1 MRKILCFF
9 LPVLLLAAACNKEP
23 VLSGT
28 ESAVSEEARQD
39 PCLIPG
45 VLLVQLSDGMI
56 DALEGAGSP
65 VQTKSA
71 AFNSL
76 SETLSVTSVERVFP
90 DAGRFEARHREA
102 GLHRWYRIRY
112 EGEMPSTKA
121 AGGLEDIDGILSVEI
136 PRRKK
141 EMSFNYFNDPY
152 SYYQWD
158 FYNDASL
165 ASGFRKGAD
174 INVVPVWEKYTTGSN
189 KVIVAVVDSGVDM
202 EHEDLAPIV
211 IPAGEEGSKNFSE
224 LGEVYEI
231 EAGTHGTHVAGTIA
245 AINNNGTGVC
255 GIAGGRDG
263 KGGVKILSCQ
273 IFHSNPKDPDHDVGG
288 DESAAL
294 VWAAD
299 HGAVIANNSWG
310 YQFNSEADA
319 RASSISFEKQPSTLK
334 SAIDYFIDY
343 AGLDENGRQTGPMKG
358 GVVLFASGN
367 DAWQYDVPA
376 MYGRVVAVAAMGAD
390 NKLASYSTYGPW
402 VDVTAPGGDGNT
414 SAELILS
421 CVPDG
426 YGWAAGTSMACPHA
440 AGVAALLVSY
450 FGGQGFTNDE
460 LVERLVWGARF
471 GVINTGGKTV
481 GGGRLDA
488 YGAFTYSER
497 EQVSFKTDYSGG
509 FVFKSHENATIVY
522 EITGNEDGLLSIE
535 TASDSPVIEVNADE
549 TKATFKIDALKG
561 APGKYEASVTVG
573 KGTKFETTQKVSI
586 EVLPN
591 HAPVITG
598 RFSDIVVDAQQGET
612 ITLTLA
618 DYFNDEDG
626 ETLIYTATPDAS
638 TVVSAGVSAGT
649 LTLKTLTYG
658 QTAVKVTAKDARGES
673 VSQSFILLARDTSRI
688 VDLYPNPMSDN
699 LYVRPSTD
707 GSVSLTFF
715 NQAGAQVREEKV
727 DAKLFEPSRIDVRA
741 LPAGIYTVKAEVGG
755 QEFSQTLVKL

>member
-1 MRKILCFF
+1 MRKLLCFF
-9 LPVLLLAAACNKEP
+9 LPVLLLAAACTKEP
-23 VLSGT
+23 VLSEAET
-28 ESAVSEEARQD
+28 AVPEEARQD

-76 SETLSVTSVERVFP
+76 SEILSVTSVERVFP

-112 EGEMPSTKA
+112 EGGMPSTKA

-141 EMSFNYFNDPY
+141 ERSFEYFNDPY

-189 KVIVAVVDSGVDM
+189 KVIVAVVDSGVDGS
-202 EHEDLAPIV
+202 HEDLSGVV
-211 IPAGEEGSKNFSE
+211 IPGGPDGSKNFSE
-224 LGEVYEI
+224 LGEEYEI
-231 EAGTHGTHVAGTIA
+231 EAGSHGTHVAGTIA
-245 AINNNGTGVC
+245 AINNNGIGLC
-255 GIAGGRDG
+255 GIAGGKDG
-263 KGGVKILSCQ
+263 TGGVKILSCQ
-273 IFHSNPKDPDHDVGG
+273 IFHSNPKDPNSDVGG

-310 YQFNSEADA
+310 YQFSSESDA
-319 RASSISFEKQPSTLK
+319 RTSANAFEKQPSTLK

-343 AGLDENGRQTGPMKG
+343 AGLDENGRQIGPMKG

-367 DAWQYDVPA
+367 EAWQYDVPA
-376 MYGRVVAVAAMGAD
+376 MYSRVVAVAAMGAD
-390 NKLASYSTYGPW
+390 NKLASYSNYGPW
-402 VDVTAPGGDGNT
+402 VDVTAPGGDGD
-414 SAELILS
+414 SSVGLILS
-421 CVPDG
+421 CIPDG
-426 YGWAAGTSMACPHA
+426 YGWSAGTSMACPHA
-440 AGVAALLVSY
+440 SGVAALLVSH

-488 YGAFTYSER
+488 LGAFTYSER
-497 EQVSFKTDYSGG
+497 EQVTFKTDYTGG
-509 FVFKSHENATIVY
+509 FTFKSHENATVVY
-522 EITGNEDGLLSIE
+522 AITGNEDGLLSIE
-535 TASDSPVIEVNADE
+535 TESNSPIIEVSADE

-573 KGTKFETTQKVSI
+573 KGTKFEATQKVAV
-586 EVLPN
+586 EVLAN
-591 HAPVITG
+591 HAPVVTG
-598 RFSDIVVDAQQGET
+598 RFEDIVVDAQQNQE
-612 ITLTLA
+612 ITLNLA

-626 ETLIYTATPDAS
+626 ETLAYATAIDAS
-638 TVVSAGVSAGT
+638 TVASASVSAGT

-658 QTAVKVTAKDARGES
+658 QTSVKVTAKDARGES
-673 VSQSFILLARDTSRI
+673 ASQSFILLARDTSRP
-688 VDLYPNPMSDN
+688 VDLYPNPMSDY
-699 LYVRPSTD
+699 LYVRPSAD
-707 GSVSLTFF
+707 GSVSLSFF
-715 NQAGAQVREEKV
+715 NQAGAQVLEQKV
-727 DAKLFEPSRIDVRA
+727 DSKLFEPSRIDVRS
-741 LPAGIYTVKAEVGG
+741 LPAGIYTVKVEVGG
-755 QEFSQTLVKL
+755 QDLTQTLVKL